1 MLSLLGRS
9 ETVHGFRSSFK
20 TWASERT
27 TFRDAVSEACLAHIE
42 GDKVKA
48 AYDRATFEQH
58 RRELLEMWSVWCEST
73 PGEATNV
80 VALRSA

>member
-1 MLSLLGRS
+1 MLALLGRS
-9 ETVHGFRSSFK
+9 ETVHGMRSSFK
-20 TWASERT
+20 TWSSECT
-27 TFRDAVSEACLAHIE
+27 AFRDAVSEACLAHIE

-58 RRELLEMWSVWCEST
+58 RRELLAMWSDYCAST

-80 VALRSA
+80 VTLRRA